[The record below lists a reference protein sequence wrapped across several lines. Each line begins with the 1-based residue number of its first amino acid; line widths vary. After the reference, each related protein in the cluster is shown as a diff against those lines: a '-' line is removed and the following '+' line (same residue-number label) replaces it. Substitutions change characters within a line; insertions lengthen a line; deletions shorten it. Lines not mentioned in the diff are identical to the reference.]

1 MAVSPPDRMSGDP
14 SVQGSERL
22 QSVSGSVCCHLER
35 GHLCPSVLHG
45 RAPALASP
53 FCLISFCF
61 EQTGEPRAAGS
72 FQGLGLVAGAG

>member
-1 MAVSPPDRMSGDP
+1 MAVIPPDRMSGDP

-22 QSVSGSVCCHLER
+22 QSVSGSVCCPLER
-35 GHLCPSVLHG
+35 GHLCPLVLHG

-53 FCLISFCF
+53 SCFISFCF
-61 EQTGEPRAAGS
+61 AQTGEPRAAES